1 MKTRHYLIVD
11 GYNIIGAWP
20 ELRGLKTSDFAKARD
35 QLIEYMA
42 EYQGSTGY
50 QVIVVFDA
58 HLSPGNEKK
67 TKNYRVEVIF
77 TRENETADERI
88 ERLVGELRSIE
99 TRIYVAT
106 SDSTEQWQI
115 FGKGALRKSARELK
129 NEMDEIEKQIHVSV
143 GERKRRQNSS
153 SIQLSDEIAEIF
165 ERWRRGQK

>member
-20 ELRGLKTSDFAKARD
+20 ELRRWKTSDFGKAREA
-35 QLIEYMA
+35 LIEYMA
-42 EYQGSTGY
+42 EYQGATGY

-58 HLSPGNEKK
+58 HLSPGTEKK
-67 TKNYRVEVIF
+67 HKNHRVEIIF

-88 ERLVGELRSIE
+88 ERLVGELKSLD

-129 NEMDEIEKQIHVSV
+129 NEMEEVQKQIHVTV
-143 GERKRRQNSS
+143 GEGKRKQNNSS
-153 SIQLSDEIAEIF
+153 IHLTEEIAEIF

>member
-1 MKTRHYLIVD
+1 MRTRHYLIVD

-20 ELRGLKTSDFAKARD
+20 ELRALKTSDFAKARD
-35 QLIEYMA
+35 LLIENMA

-58 HLSPGNEKK
+58 HLSPGTEKK
-67 TKNYRVEVIF
+67 TKNHRVEVIF

-88 ERLVGELRSIE
+88 ERLVGELKSLD

-129 NEMDEIEKQIHVSV
+129 NEMGEIEKQIHVSV
-143 GERKRRQNSS
+143 GERKRQNSS
-153 SIQLSDEIAEIF
+153 SIHISEEIAEIF

>member
-1 MKTRHYLIVD
+1 MKTRYYLIVD

-20 ELRGLKTSDFAKARD
+20 ELRKWKSSDFAKARD
-35 QLIEYMA
+35 ALIEYMA
-42 EYQGSTGY
+42 EYQGATGC

-58 HLSPGNEKK
+58 HLSRGKEKK
-67 TKNYRVEVIF
+67 TKNHRVEVIF

-88 ERLVGELRSIE
+88 ERLVGELKSLE
-99 TRIYVAT
+99 NRITVAT

-129 NEMDEIEKQIHVSV
+129 NEMDEIQKQIHVAV
-143 GERKRRQNSS
+143 GEARRKPSPS
-153 SIQLSDEIAEIF
+153 SIHLKKEIAEIF

>member
-1 MKTRHYLIVD
+1 MRTRHYLIVD

-20 ELRGLKTSDFAKARD
+20 ELRDLKTSDFGKARD
-35 QLIEYMA
+35 LLIEYMA

-50 QVIVVFDA
+50 QIIVVFDA
-58 HLSPGNEKK
+58 HLSPGIEKK
-67 TKNYRVEVIF
+67 IT
-77 TRENETADERI
+77 DERI
-88 ERLVGELRSIE
+88 ERLVGELKAID

-129 NEMDEIEKQIHVSV
+129 NEMDEVQKMIHVSV
-143 GERKRRQNSS
+143 GERKRRQSSS
-153 SIQLSDEIAEIF
+153 SIHLSDEIAEIF

>member
-20 ELRGLKTSDFAKARD
+20 ELQNLKTADFAKARD
-35 QLIEYMA
+35 LLIEYMA
-42 EYQGSTGY
+42 EYQGTTGY

-58 HLSPGNEKK
+58 HLSPGTEKK
-67 TKNYRVEVIF
+67 TKNHRVDVIF

-88 ERLVGELRSIE
+88 ERLVGELKSID

-106 SDSTEQWQI
+106 SDSAEQWQI

-143 GERKRRQNSS
+143 GERKRKQNSP
-153 SIQLSDEIAEIF
+153 SIHLTDEIAEIF

>member
-1 MKTRHYLIVD
+1 MKIRHYLIVD

-20 ELRGLKTSDFAKARD
+20 ELRVLKTSDFAKARD
-35 QLIEYMA
+35 LLIENMA

-58 HLSPGNEKK
+58 HLSPGTEKK
-67 TKNYRVEVIF
+67 TKNHRVEVIF

-88 ERLVGELRSIE
+88 ERLVGELKSLD

-143 GERKRRQNSS
+143 GERKRQNSS
-153 SIQLSDEIAEIF
+153 SIHISDEIAEIF